1 MNVKIIRSNRK
12 TLAIQI
18 NPDLSVTVRAP
29 IYASQREIER
39 ILKEK
44 EGWIQK
50 HIEKIREQ
58 EAKRKEM
65 YGEKGEY
72 GKSAEREYLSNEEI
86 HKLAEKALEYIP
98 KRVSYFA
105 KQIGVTYGKITIR
118 NQKTRWGSCSSKGNL
133 NFNCLLML
141 TPPEVIDY
149 VVVHEL
155 CHRKEMNHSGAF
167 WAEVEK
173 ILPDYKEQ
181 VKWLKE
187 NGGKII
193 GRMKQEV
200 KFDK

>member
-12 TLAIQI
+12 TIQI

-29 IYASQREIER
+29 IYASQREIGR

-167 WAEVEK
+167 WAEIEK
-173 ILPDYKEQ
+173 VIPSYKEQ

-193 GRMKQEV
+193 GRMKQ
-200 KFDK
+200 